1 MNIYKG
7 ERKIN
12 GYTVLICL
20 LSAVPCLHLFKNKQK
35 NLRLMPQVSLVI
47 YHLWNRYRRTLN
59 TSNVSIRLKEIN
71 CSPSV

>member
-20 LSAVPCLHLFKNKQK
+20 LSAVPCLHLFKNKK
-35 NLRLMPQVSLVI
+35 KISALCRKFHLSFII
-47 YHLWNRYRRTLN
+47 YGIAIVEH
-59 TSNVSIRLKEIN
+59 
-71 CSPSV
+71 